1 MKIKIKTKDIE
12 IEYSDDMSEIREHSV
27 KNINDLIEKIHQ
39 KKHKCEYCNNQLG
52 LVIENKIKEPTIF
65 GVPNKLTGDPVL
77 PPNNIFL
84 GGVQYTNSTKKEEWN
99 KTVPC

>member
-1 MKIKIKTKDIE
+1 MKISIKTKDIE
-12 IEYSDDMSEIREHSV
+12 LNYEDEYSKIEIYTV
-27 KNINDLIEKIHQ
+27 QNINDLIEKIHQ
-39 KKHKCEYCNNQLG
+39 KKHKCEYCNNQSG

-84 GGVQYTNSTKKEEWN
+84 GGVQYTNSTKKEE
-99 KTVPC
+99 